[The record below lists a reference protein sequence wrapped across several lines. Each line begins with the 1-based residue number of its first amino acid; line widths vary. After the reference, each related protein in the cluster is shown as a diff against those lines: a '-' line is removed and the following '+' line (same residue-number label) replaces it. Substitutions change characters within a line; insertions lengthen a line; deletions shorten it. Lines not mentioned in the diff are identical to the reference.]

1 MMHLGVKLAYDGN
14 RLSEVVALAEHADR
28 VGFDSVW
35 TAEAY
40 GADAATVLAYLA
52 GRTERIGLGSG
63 IMQMPARTP
72 ANTAMTAMTIDALSN
87 GRFLLG
93 LGASGPQVVEGW
105 HGVAYGRPLQRTR
118 EYVDVVRQVIARTGP
133 VTFTGTHYQVPY
145 EGPDATGL
153 GKPLRSTMHPVRSR
167 IPIFLAAIGPKN
179 VALAAEIADGWLPT
193 FCNPEQPDVLEES
206 IAAGLARSGRSRSE
220 FTVLPTAYVHV
231 GDDLEECRDVL
242 RPYFSLYI
250 GGMGARGR
258 NFYFD
263 LVCRYGFEEI
273 AHKVQD
279 LYLSGHQHDATAL
292 IPAEMIDAMCLVGS
306 IERIADRLGAWKA
319 SGIDGLLLRSE
330 QPEYFEA
337 LRGLA

>member
-1 MMHLGVKLAYDGN
+1 MHLGIKLAYDGN
-14 RLSEVVALAEHADR
+14 GLADVLALAEQADR

-40 GADAATVLAYLA
+40 GADAATILAYLA
-52 GRTERIGLGSG
+52 GRTRQISLGTG

-72 ANTAMTAMTIDALSN
+72 ANTAMTAMTIDALSQ
-87 GRFLLG
+87 GRFNLG
-93 LGASGPQVVEGW
+93 LGVSGPQVVEGW
-105 HGVAYGRPLQRTR
+105 HGVPYGRPLKRTR
-118 EYVDVVRQVIARTGP
+118 EYVDLVRQVIARADP
-133 VTFTGTHYQVPY
+133 VTLAGDLYQVPY
-145 EGPDATGL
+145 TGSDASGL
-153 GKPLRSTMHPVRSR
+153 GKPLRSTMRPVREQ
-167 IPIFLAAIGPKN
+167 IPIYLAAIGPKN

-193 FCNPEQPDVLEES
+193 FCNPERPEVLESS
-206 IAAGLARSGRSRSE
+206 ISEGLARGGRSRSE
-220 FTVLPTAYVHV
+220 FTVLPTAYVRV
-231 GDDLEECRDVL
+231 GNDLEECRDAV

-273 AHKVQD
+273 AVKVQD
-279 LYLSGHQHDATAL
+279 LYLSGHQRDATAL
-292 IPAEMIDAMCLVGS
+292 IPAEMIDAMCLVGP
-306 IERIADRLGAWKA
+306 IDRIADRIGAWKA
-319 SGIDGLLLRSE
+319 SGVDGLLLRSE

>member
-1 MMHLGVKLAYDGN
+1 MHLGSKLAYDGN
-14 RLSEVVALAEHADR
+14 GLPDVLALAEQADR
-28 VGFDSVW
+28 AGFDSVW

-52 GRTERIGLGSG
+52 GRTKRIGLGTG

-72 ANTAMTAMTIDALSN
+72 ANAAMTAMTIDAMSQ
-87 GRFLLG
+87 GRFSLG
-93 LGASGPQVVEGW
+93 LGVSGPQVVEGW
-105 HGVAYGRPLQRTR
+105 HGVAYGRPLPRTR
-118 EYVDVVRQVIARTGP
+118 EYVDLVRQVIARGQP
-133 VTFTGTHYQVPY
+133 VTLTGAHYQVPY
-145 EGPDATGL
+145 AGPDATGL
-153 GKPLRSTMHPVRSR
+153 GKPLRSTMHPVRSH

-179 VALAAEIADGWLPT
+179 IALAAEIADGWLPT
-193 FCNPEQPDVLEES
+193 FCNPERPEVLEAS
-206 IAAGLARSGRSRSE
+206 IQEGLARGGRSRSQ
-220 FTVLPTAYVHV
+220 FTVLPTAYVRV
-231 GDDLEECRDVL
+231 GDDLEECRDAL

-273 AHKVQD
+273 AVKVQD
-279 LYLSGHQHDATAL
+279 LYLSGHQRDATAL
-292 IPAEMIDAMCLVGS
+292 IPAEMIDAMCLVGP
-306 IERIADRLGAWKA
+306 IDRIADRLAAWKE
-319 SGIDGLLLRSE
+319 SGVDGLLLRCE